1 MQTDSLL
8 ASYAL
13 GMVMRLGPSDSQRL
27 EPAALGGVPV
37 AAALTHEHDRHPAIT
52 DDHDAGDLP

>member
-1 MQTDSLL
+1 
-8 ASYAL
+8 
-13 GMVMRLGPSDSQRL
+13 MVMRLGPSDSQRL

-52 DDHDAGDLP
+52 DNHDAGDLP